1 MSHLQPGSGQASD
14 LRGAITEPPEESK
27 TRWPEVAYYY
37 PPPFWGTHESGWAK
51 SLLLFFDRLAILL
64 PGYMHGRHAA
74 ADPATVIPLEE
85 RGLLQVLEPNEWV
98 DAQMT
103 EQLAEVMVE
112 LLSNGTF
119 DGLTSDCPFEAL
131 SQSRIG
137 YGADVG
143 LAEMLVEELQSR
155 DLANPSEDGL
165 SIPLHPVVRMTILVI
180 LGQLSRVAGVGRELV
195 VHPVTNQENAVSDLM
210 RTLAREPMPS
220 AGRMIA
226 LDLEP
231 VSLDLSSIP
240 IDDILSFRT
249 EHGDAHRAYMRDLGR
264 FMTELA
270 RPDDP
275 YTRERLLVERRE
287 EIADEA
293 RNIQRST
300 RESLGK
306 NLASVSLGLAGAAW
320 SATTGDPLG
329 AVLGAAAL
337 VPAMV
342 SNRPNLV
349 TAYSYV
355 FSVQRQLGQAVW

>member
-1 MSHLQPGSGQASD
+1 MTK
-14 LRGAITEPPEESK
+14 R
-27 TRWPEVAYYY
+27 PEVAYYY
-37 PPPFWGTHESGWAK
+37 PPPFWGDSESGWAK

-64 PGYMHGRHAA
+64 PGYMHGRHAV
-74 ADPATVIPLEE
+74 ADPATVLPLEE

-98 DAQMT
+98 DAQMA

-112 LLSNGTF
+112 LLINDAF
-119 DGLTSDCPFEAL
+119 DGLTSDRPFQEL

-155 DLANPSEDGL
+155 DLARPSEDGM

-180 LGQLSRVAGVGRELV
+180 LGQLSRVAGVRRELV
-195 VHPVTNQENAVSDLM
+195 IHPVTNCQNAVSDLM
-210 RTLAREPMPS
+210 RTLAREPLPS

-240 IDDILSFRT
+240 IDDILSFRA
-249 EHGDAHRAYMRDLGR
+249 EHGDGHRAYMRDLGR

-270 RPDDP
+270 SIDDP
-275 YTRERLLVERRE
+275 HTRERLLIERRE
-287 EIADEA
+287 EIADNA
-293 RNIQRST
+293 RNLQRSA
-300 RESLGK
+300 RQSLGR
-306 NLASVSLGLAGAAW
+306 NLTSVSLGLAGAAW

-337 VPAMV
+337 VP
-342 SNRPNLV
+342 SIIPDRPNPT

-355 FSVQRQLGQAVW
+355 FSVQRQLGHAVW

>member
-1 MSHLQPGSGQASD
+1 MMN
-14 LRGAITEPPEESK
+14 RPEI
-27 TRWPEVAYYY
+27 AYYY
-37 PPPFWGTHESGWAK
+37 PPPFWGDGESGWAK

-64 PGYMHGRHAA
+64 PGYMYGRHAV
-74 ADPATVIPLEE
+74 ADPATVLPLEE

-98 DAQMT
+98 DTQMA

-112 LLSNGTF
+112 LLTNGAF
-119 DGLTSDCPFEAL
+119 DGLTSDRPFQEL

-155 DLANPSEDGL
+155 DLARPSEDGL
-165 SIPLHPVVRMTILVI
+165 SIPLHPEVRMTILVI
-180 LGQLSRVAGVGRELV
+180 LGQLSRVAGVRRGLV
-195 VHPVTNQENAVSDLM
+195 IHPVTNCQNAVSDLM
-210 RTLAREPMPS
+210 RTLAREPLPS

-240 IDDILSFRT
+240 IDDILSFRA
-249 EHGDAHRAYMRDLGR
+249 EHGDGHRAYMRDLGR

-270 RPDDP
+270 STDDP
-275 YTRERLLVERRE
+275 HTRERLLVERRE
-287 EIADEA
+287 EIADNA
-293 RNIQRST
+293 RNLQRST
-300 RESLGK
+300 RQSLGK
-306 NLASVSLGLAGAAW
+306 NLTSVSLGLAGAAW

-337 VPAMV
+337 VP
-342 SNRPNLV
+342 SIIPNRPNPI

>member
-1 MSHLQPGSGQASD
+1 MSQLQPGSGQASD
-14 LRGAITEPPEESK
+14 LQSATTESPEESQ

-37 PPPFWGTHESGWAK
+37 PTPFWGASESGWAK

-64 PGYMHGRHAA
+64 PNYMHGRHAVE
-74 ADPATVIPLEE
+74 DPATVLPLEE

-112 LLSNGTF
+112 LLINGAF
-119 DGLTSDCPFEAL
+119 DDLTGSPPFEEL
-131 SQSRIG
+131 SRSRIG

-143 LAEMLVEELQSR
+143 LAAMLVEELRSR
-155 DLANPSEDGL
+155 DLAHPSEDGV
-165 SIPLHPVVRMTILVI
+165 SIPLHPVVHMTILVM
-180 LGQLSRVAGVGRELV
+180 LGQLSRVAGADRELV
-195 VHPVTNQENAVSDLM
+195 VHPVTNQQDAVSDLM

-220 AGRMIA
+220 TGRMVA

-240 IDDILSFRT
+240 IDDILSFKA
-249 EHGDAHRAYMRDLGR
+249 EHGDTHRAYMRDLGR
-264 FMTELA
+264 FMSELA
-270 RPDDP
+270 NTDDP
-275 YTRERLLVERRE
+275 RAREKLLVERRE

-293 RNIQRST
+293 RKIQRST
-300 RESLGK
+300 RESLGE

-320 SATTGDPLG
+320 SATTGDLLG
-329 AVLGAAAL
+329 SVLGAAAL
-337 VPAMV
+337 VPSMIP
-342 SNRPNLV
+342 NRPNLV